1 MIKVRNRNH
10 GKRWETI
17 APITLDIVEII
28 LEINWGIANLKQ
40 KSKKK
45 KEQSETK
52 QLFHY
57 LVQIGHK
64 IIKDNFQQWKGLLD

>member
-45 KEQSETK
+45 KEKRTVGNQT
-52 QLFHY
+52 
-57 LVQIGHK
+57 
-64 IIKDNFQQWKGLLD
+64 IIPLPGSDRT